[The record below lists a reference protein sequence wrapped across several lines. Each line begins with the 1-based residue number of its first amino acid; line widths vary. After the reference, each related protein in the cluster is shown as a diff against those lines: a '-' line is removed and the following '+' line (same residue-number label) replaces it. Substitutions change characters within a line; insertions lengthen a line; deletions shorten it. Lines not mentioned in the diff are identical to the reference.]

1 MKQIFKKVEKELEK
15 LGLTVDDV
23 ANDNIIEACIAK
35 VALEDNLRKEGIDFD
50 VLESKIYPDSTFIY
64 QMIQHLDKGGDVL
77 DMIRVFLKEAI
88 CKSPE
93 LRNMV

>member
-50 VLESKIYPDSTFIY
+50 ELESKIYPDSTFIY

-88 CKSPE
+88 YKSPE
-93 LRNMV
+93 LRNMI